1 MSARPT
7 QNSHG
12 ARLPN
17 TPRNMM
23 VIGALGGKYVRKYAM
38 ACGSPVSALMK
49 KSGKIV
55 RIIITLEN
63 ELASFA
69 VGETAPIAT
78 QNAVNKTYTF
88 TGLRNYVLNIIKNQG
103 GIATEDDIRFTITPV
118 DVTNYTYQQS
128 YYYGTTSTVT
138 KISPMVSRPAI
149 VRLLLD
155 KARIKM
161 TYSKQIVD

>member
-1 MSARPT
+1 
-7 QNSHG
+7 
-12 ARLPN
+12 
-17 TPRNMM
+17 M

-78 QNAVNKTYTF
+78 QNAVNKKYDAMSKTAYCAI
-88 TGLRNYVLNIIKNQG
+88 LNASNCNAMSNG
-103 GIATEDDIRFTITPV
+103 SAP
-118 DVTNYTYQQS
+118 
-128 YYYGTTSTVT
+128 
-138 KISPMVSRPAI
+138 
-149 VRLLLD
+149 
-155 KARIKM
+155 
-161 TYSKQIVD
+161 